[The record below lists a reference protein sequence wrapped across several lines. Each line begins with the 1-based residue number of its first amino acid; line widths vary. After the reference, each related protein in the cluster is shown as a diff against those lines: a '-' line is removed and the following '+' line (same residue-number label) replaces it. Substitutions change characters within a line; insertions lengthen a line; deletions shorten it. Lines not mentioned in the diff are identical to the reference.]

1 MTPQRTARAHTPY
14 GVLRPLF
21 LAGNLLLP
29 LFAFAE
35 EITVYDLIGRIGDYV
50 VNPLIFLMFSV
61 AFLVFIWGLV
71 QFVMN
76 LDNEEARSTGIKHMI
91 WGIIGMVI
99 MLGVNGIKTIIQNT
113 VNTIGGV

>member
-1 MTPQRTARAHTPY
+1 
-14 GVLRPLF
+14 
-21 LAGNLLLP
+21 
-29 LFAFAE
+29 
-35 EITVYDLIGRIGDYV
+35 
-50 VNPLIFLMFSV
+50 
-61 AFLVFIWGLV
+61 
-71 QFVMN
+71 MN